1 MSDIHRDDLVA
12 RYKETERRISALERQ
27 PMTEDL
33 PHQLHPYQN
42 YDSTGRAI
50 PITTSAWV
58 YCFYAEFPL
67 ALYPAWQVTV
77 HVLTPAS
84 TTAEVRVMNNVVGG
98 GVSSVKAI
106 AASTDYF
113 YTYKWLHEQPLS
125 TGPFVPSVE
134 CRRTSGTGTV
144 QCFNPIT
151 PILVTQQSVNA
162 LGGYSTT
169 G

>member
-42 YDSTGRAI
+42 YDSTGRAL
-50 PITTSAWV
+50 PITWPDWV
-58 YCFYAEFPL
+58 YCFYATFPVC
-67 ALYPAWQVTV
+67 LYPAWQVTV
-77 HVLTPAS
+77 HVLTPAA
-84 TTAEVRVMNNVVGG
+84 TTAEVRLTNAVVGG
-98 GVSSVKAI
+98 AISVVKSI
-106 AASTDYF
+106 AAGTDYF
-113 YTYKWLHEQPLS
+113 FTYKWLHGQVLG

-151 PILVTQQSVNA
+151 PVLMTQQSVNA
-162 LGGYSTT
+162 LGGYTTT